1 MHRIIKSIML
11 VAIGANLVVPIMSAQ
26 AQFRGLLN
34 DARRGASQAE
44 ACDDGKSS
52 GTARGV
58 VGGILGG
65 IARRTAREAVVPTFV
80 PLSEFSDTITSE
92 IACKLEPEEQEQA
105 AQATIE
111 ATRASGGDG
120 LAGPPVGQSSSW
132 TSERRDR
139 VSGTSTV
146 TAREENGKDDRDCI
160 TVTDV
165 VIIEGEETKAEK
177 RMCRLAGAARYSIVA

>member
-1 MHRIIKSIML
+1 MRSQIKSTAL
-11 VAIGANLVVPIMSAQ
+11 AAAGVALVVHPIAAQ

-44 ACDDGKSS
+44 GCDDGESTD
-52 GTARGV
+52 TARGV

-65 IARRTAREAVVPTFV
+65 IGRRTARRAGVPTFV
-80 PLSEFSDTITSE
+80 PIREFSDTITTE
-92 IACKLEPEEQEQA
+92 IACKLEPEEQKQA
-105 AQATIE
+105 AEATIN
-111 ATRASGGDG
+111 ATRGSGEDG

-132 TSERRDR
+132 TSQKRDR

-146 TAREENGKDDRDCI
+146 TARDETGESEGDCI

-177 RMCRLAGAARYSIVA
+177 RMCRVAGAARYSIVA